1 VTTPPPSGR
10 AAAANGHE
18 PTVLL
23 ETDGGVRRLVLN
35 RPDRHNAQ
43 TAALWQEFAALGE
56 QLTRDP
62 DVRCVIVTGA
72 GPSFSSG
79 LDRTELQ
86 PGGLLTRIAEV
97 GQSDVGAAEAMI
109 ADIQRTFDW
118 IRRAPF
124 PVIAAV
130 HGAALGAGFE
140 LALACDLLMVADDA
154 RLALPE
160 VSMGVVPD
168 LGSCHALRAALG
180 YQHAMDLVLTGRALS
195 GLEAAELRLALQ
207 HHPHQQLDDAVMN
220 YAQAVARS
228 SPVALRHAKRA
239 LLETDDHASLTHAA
253 TGMVRGL
260 NHVLTASPSPRP

>member
-1 VTTPPPSGR
+1 MAEADR
-10 AAAANGHE
+10 HE

-35 RPDRHNAQ
+35 RPARHNAQ
-43 TAALWQEFAALGE
+43 TAVLWQEFAALGE

-79 LDRTELQ
+79 LDRTELE
-86 PGGLLTRIAEV
+86 PGGLLAHIA
-97 GQSDVGAAEAMI
+97 GIGHHDPGTAEAMI
-109 ADIQRTFDW
+109 ADIQRTFAW

-130 HGAALGAGFE
+130 RGAALGAGFE
-140 LALACDLLMVADDA
+140 LALACDLLIVADDA

-160 VSMGVVPD
+160 VPMGVVPD
-168 LGSCHALRAALG
+168 LGGCHALRAALG
-180 YQHAMDLVLTGRALS
+180 YQHAMDLILTGRTLS
-195 GLEAAELRLALQ
+195 GREAADLGLALQ
-207 HHPHQQLDDAVMN
+207 HHPDPQLDHAVMT

-228 SPVALRHAKRA
+228 SATALRYAKRA
-239 LLETDDHASLTHAA
+239 LLDTDDSASLAHAA

-260 NHVLTASPSPRP
+260 GHLLTASRSPRL